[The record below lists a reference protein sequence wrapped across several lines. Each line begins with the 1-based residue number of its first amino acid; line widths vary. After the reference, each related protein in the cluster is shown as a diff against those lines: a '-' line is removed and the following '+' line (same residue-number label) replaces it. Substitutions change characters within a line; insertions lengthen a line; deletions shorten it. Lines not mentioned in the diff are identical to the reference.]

1 MSYKHN
7 PARACV
13 ETRGLP
19 GKCHRNNGIG
29 AKAPTNFSSGGPSP
43 FIRKNYPAPGQ
54 KPPTD
59 ANPVD
64 QRKQLD
70 QPAPGKLKGVK

>member
-1 MSYKHN
+1 M
-7 PARACV
+7 ARACIV
-13 ETRGLP
+13 TKGLP

-29 AKAPTNFSSGGPSP
+29 AKKPTNWSGGKEDRPVY
-43 FIRKNYPAPGQ
+43 KDPGQ

-64 QRKQLD
+64 QRKQID
-70 QPAPGKLKGVK
+70 APGMKAFKGSIPK